1 VPKEKEKG
9 GTGAVRVSGADR
21 ASGGAPGVGAAPKEK
36 EKAGAAEGVAPAAPA
51 VGGNAETKGFTRPGE
66 LPEGLNANGLSR
78 PGELEG
84 GEAGKL
90 KTWGFVVVLVAGAAS
105 SLAALL
111 SARLR
116 ALRSGGSLIS
126 YAGSSSGLPTAAVQ

>member
-1 VPKEKEKG
+1 MKEKG
-9 GTGAVRVSGADR
+9 GTGAAGVSGAGR
-21 ASGGAPGVGAAPKEK
+21 ANGGAPGVGAAPKEK

-66 LPEGLNANGLSR
+66 LPEGLNAKGLCR

-90 KTWGFVVVLVAGAAS
+90 ERCGLAVVIVEGAAS
-105 SLAALL
+105 SLVVLL

-116 ALRSGGSLIS
+116 ALRSGGPLIS
-126 YAGSSSGLPTAAVQ
+126 